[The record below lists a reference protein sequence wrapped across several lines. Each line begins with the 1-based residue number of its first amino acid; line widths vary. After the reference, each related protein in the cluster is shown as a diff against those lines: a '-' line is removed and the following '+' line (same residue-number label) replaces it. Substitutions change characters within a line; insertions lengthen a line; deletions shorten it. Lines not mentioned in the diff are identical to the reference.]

1 MTTTWK
7 RIQQSIEQF
16 GGAALVS
23 IVGVV
28 GSVPRESGARMVVLP
43 NSTFS
48 GTIGGGR
55 LEYEALADAQESLA
69 KNQTGARFRDW
80 PLGPDLGQCCG
91 GRVTTLT
98 EVFDAQDLPVVAE
111 MVAAEQAGPFITV
124 GHVDGLRIMRRIERD
139 QKVTLGLHRVP
150 NPVLWERFGED
161 KHPLLLFGAGHVGRA
176 LVLALAPLPFAIRWI
191 DSRENQFPRHTP
203 RNVTLVHSEHPE
215 AEIDSAAAAS
225 FVLVMTHSHP
235 LDFSITAKA
244 LQRHDLAFVGLIGS
258 ETKRAR
264 FSSTVRQI
272 KLPEADIARLVCPIG
287 IPDIQGKEPAVIA
300 ASVAAQLILQREK
313 YVAAGAKGPRPQDVT
328 LPRSA

>member
-1 MTTTWK
+1 MTATWK

-55 LEYEALADAQESLA
+55 LEYEALAEAQASLA
-69 KNQTGARFRDW
+69 KKQTGARFRDW

-98 EVFDAQDLPVVAE
+98 EVFDEHDLSVVGD
-111 MVAAEQAGPFITV
+111 MVRAEQAGPFITV
-124 GHVDGLRIMRRIERD
+124 GHADGVRMTRRIERD

-150 NPVLWERFGED
+150 NPALWERFGED

-191 DSRENQFPRHTP
+191 DSRENQFPRYTP
-203 RNVTLVHSEHPE
+203 RNVTLVHSQNPE
-215 AEIDSAAAAS
+215 AEIESAAAGS

-235 LDFSITAKA
+235 LDFSIAAKA
-244 LQRHDLAFVGLIGS
+244 LQRHDLDFVGLIGS

-264 FSSTVRQI
+264 FASTVRQI
-272 KLPEADIARLVCPIG
+272 NLPEADIERLVCPIG

-300 ASVAAQLILQREK
+300 ASVAAQLIQQREK
-313 YVAAGAKGPRPQDVT
+313 YISANAVSNLAASRKRVAR
-328 LPRSA
+328 